1 MTKIFLVSI
10 TKNMD
15 EPVSEQNVKEKVFE
29 KKSKLKAYLNKE
41 GYMKESKNQYV
52 KITDESILV
61 AAIQK
66 IKIKK

>member
-15 EPVSEQNVKEKVFE
+15 EPVSEQKVKEKVFE

-41 GYMKESKNQYV
+41 GYSKN
-52 KITDESILV
+52 S
-61 AAIQK
+61 
-66 IKIKK
+66 